1 MQPTLMG
8 SPEAG
13 VYDRVLV
20 DKLSMHFRDPQRFEI
35 VVFKHPLERSR
46 IMVKRV
52 VGMPGEQFKI
62 DLGDLW
68 TRPDDET
75 PWTVLRRPGS
85 VQREMWRALDLER
98 PKRTKWS
105 VERGGDRWR
114 ISGRDVVAH
123 GSGTLRF
130 EANQGHVRDAYLD
143 GYPDAL
149 ADEIHG
155 VHPRWLH
162 GEANVGDL
170 RLEGEVEAL
179 PGLETVSFVLT
190 EGARTSTFT
199 LPGPKAPEDAR
210 PAIRVRDPE
219 RGAASDDRVPDGVLE
234 VLGEPW
240 RLASGRSVRFAA
252 QNLDDRL
259 ALEIDGDEVAALE
272 IEPSRRQEAVVSV
285 EVAGEGAELA
295 DLMPY
300 RDIYYLPLDGQ
311 VWEQTI
317 PEGSYVMLGDN
328 TRDSADSRDWN
339 TATFSYPGADGSEVR
354 ARGNHRSGGEN
365 PADATGPDGEAL
377 RRFRDEWGELHW
389 FPREAGGQTRFGPSP
404 FVSRELVV
412 GRAVAVF
419 WPLKP
424 HKGLWRLAWLH

>member
-1 MQPTLMG
+1 
-8 SPEAG
+8 
-13 VYDRVLV
+13 
-20 DKLSMHFRDPQRFEI
+20 
-35 VVFKHPLERSR
+35 
-46 IMVKRV
+46 
-52 VGMPGEQFKI
+52 
-62 DLGDLW
+62 
-68 TRPDDET
+68 
-75 PWTVLRRPGS
+75 
-85 VQREMWRALDLER
+85 MWRALDLKN

-114 ISGRDVVAH
+114 ISGRDVVAR
-123 GSGTLRF
+123 GSGVLRF

-149 ADEIHG
+149 ANEIHG

-170 RLEGEVEAL
+170 RLEGKVEAL
-179 PGLETVSFVLT
+179 PGLEAVSFVLT
-190 EGARTSTFT
+190 EGARTYTFT
-199 LPGPKAPEDAR
+199 LPGPKAPADAR
-210 PAIRVRDPE
+210 PAIRLRDPE
-219 RGAASDDRVPDGVLE
+219 RGAASDDRVPDGALE